1 MSNRKSKKAVA
12 VVTSL
17 SMLANASPQIKAINQ
32 IAIPRRIQ
40 NAFPPTF
47 TNPLQPISNDFS
59 IKSIEDKINNVLNPV
74 EKEESKQAELLDY
87 SGSCGT
93 NLTYTFTAST
103 GELRISGTGAMTD
116 YNYNTIQYRGTHI
129 EIL

>member
-12 VVTSL
+12 IVTSL
-17 SMLANASPQIKAINQ
+17 SMMANASPPINAINQ
-32 IAIPRRIQ
+32 IAIPQRIQ

-47 TNPLQPISNDFS
+47 TNPLQPTNDFS
-59 IKSIEDKINNVLNPV
+59 INSIEEKINNVLNPV

-116 YNYNTIQYRGTHI
+116 YNYNTIQYNTVGLI
-129 EIL
+129 